1 MHDFNS
7 FLILCTGGRCRGP
20 PKCWRSRTRSKIER
34 SSRILW
40 SWEHPRKKFG
50 RNYLV
55 WDTVW
60 TINDSRKTENQGLSA
75 PRAPDW
81 SPWVDSPWNSS
92 LVGFDESGWTHQ
104 ICISF
109 RLFISHSILIN
120 ASNSCQSLW
129 INWIN
134 YEWISPQRATF
145 NYKQAN
151 WNYRLCMRR
160 AWSNQPRL
168 ECSWKSV
175 WLKPSTTN
183 VGIGAPG
190 QGH

>member
-7 FLILCTGGRCRGP
+7 FLILCTGSRCRGP

-92 LVGFDESGWTHQ
+92 LVASRTMIGPHLGACCATHQ
-104 ICISF
+104 TKLSQHKERCCPNFGKTFQGRKNFLSLSHTGTQHTKLTLWTAVGTVLSLLEKVHILRSTL
-109 RLFISHSILIN
+109 RLDS
-120 ASNSCQSLW
+120 SNLHK
-129 INWIN
+129 
-134 YEWISPQRATF
+134 Y
-145 NYKQAN
+145 
-151 WNYRLCMRR
+151 
-160 AWSNQPRL
+160 
-168 ECSWKSV
+168 
-175 WLKPSTTN
+175 
-183 VGIGAPG
+183 
-190 QGH
+190 